1 MNIVAKV
8 VSSQKTRSLF
18 LILVPITLIISI
30 KWNSFL
36 IIALFLLFARDII
49 YNFKKGYKK
58 NKKLFLP
65 PLLYILSVLMG
76 YFIDFFYHIN
86 SIKTI
91 ERLLPFVVFPLIF
104 FLRADNK
111 FKFFDIIRTISYV
124 ITCLNVLLILF
135 ASYSTVLNISKNQF
149 LDESWIKSRVK
160 VILDPNQKNPINK
173 KGVAKLIE
181 SSDYGS
187 HDLVYKLNTDVV
199 KDTNYIRSIFIKKA
213 EREWV
218 LIRQYD
224 GISHKGIWF
233 NVSKGYVGKKQG
245 GLIGQIEKSENG
257 WFRCTVINKT
267 SKLATTERLQ
277 LTIVDK
283 DGGYKYKGD
292 GKSGVY
298 IWKGSLNFGNTKKSN
313 LSPYNNFSSKEFFR
327 ENLLKPLDIHPT
339 YYSVYLITA
348 IIFFILVLFKNF
360 KIITLGLVI
369 FNTLILILIS
379 SKGALLSFFLIVI
392 FLGLINFKNQKPR
405 FYFILF
411 VFFLAVGSLFMIPRV
426 SERIDQSIDTI
437 VLNKNK
443 NLSTSKRLIVWKS
456 ILNFDSKYL
465 IFGKG
470 NVGGEKLIE
479 NETGLKLNAHNQYL
493 QALISSGVLGLC
505 LLLFYLISPLLFI
518 NDFKNELSIF
528 TICLVLLFSVNFM
541 FESMLNRQW
550 GIVFMSYLY
559 SMIIFE
565 LKNPSFERKSLHNYP
580 RL

>member
-30 KWNSFL
+30 KCNSFL
-36 IIALFLLFARDII
+36 IIALIFLFARDII
-49 YNFKKGYKK
+49 YNFEKGYKK

-65 PLLYILSVLMG
+65 PLLYVLSVLLG
-76 YFIDFFYHIN
+76 YFIDLFYNTN

-91 ERLLPFVVFPLIF
+91 ERLLPFIVFPLIF

-111 FKFFDIIRTISYV
+111 FKFFDIIRTVSFV

-160 VILDPNQKNPINK
+160 VIIDPNQKNPINK

-187 HDLVYKLNTDVV
+187 HDLVYKLNTEVV

-233 NVSKGYVGKKQG
+233 NVSKGCIGKKQD
-245 GLIGQIEKSENG
+245 GLIGKIEKAENG
-257 WFRCTVINKT
+257 WFKCTVINKT
-267 SKLATTERLQ
+267 SKLAKTERLQ

-283 DGGYKYKGD
+283 DGGYKYKGN

-298 IWKGSLNFGNTKKSN
+298 IWKGYLNQGNTIKNN

-348 IIFFILVLFKNF
+348 IIFFILALFKNF
-360 KIITLGLVI
+360 KKITLGLVI

-392 FLGLINFKNQKPR
+392 FLGLINFKNQKSH
-405 FYFILF
+405 FYFILLI
-411 VFFLAVGSLFMIPRV
+411 FFLAAGSLIMIPRV
-426 SERIDQSIDTI
+426 SERIDQSIDTV

-470 NVGGEKLIE
+470 NVEGEKLIK
-479 NETGLKLNAHNQYL
+479 NKTSLKLNAHNQYL

-505 LLLFYLISPLLFI
+505 LLLFYLFSPLLFI

-528 TICLVLLFSVNFM
+528 TICLVILFSVNFM

-550 GIVFMSYLY
+550 GIVYMSYLY

-565 LKNPSFERKSLHNYP
+565 LKKSKF
-580 RL
+580 